1 MQDSSPT
8 SIRAILQRAHKEVT
22 QKMPAQIPNL
32 SDEEITRLWGALR
45 SELNRLSVQNI
56 RNTAAAAGIDVTQV
70 PATSEARTGLGSRAE
85 VMPAIDRLFGAMS
98 RQGRI
103 TALRVLAERLT
114 DNEQSGSVQE
124 ILGKH
129 GFQFIAG
136 SFVPVGLL
144 DTREAQ
150 YLPASSASELAKA
163 TKRLVDG
170 DYTGAITA
178 ACGAVD
184 TETQRIYRDHPELGP
199 APISFSAKVNTVLR
213 YLGAYDDMKSEFE
226 EIGMTAKDA
235 TDAVAEIQK
244 TTNHAAQALQVL
256 RRCMGDVHGSK
267 PALRQSAYDTIKW
280 ASAICGLLVGRS

>member
-1 MQDSSPT
+1 MQHSSSA
-8 SIRAILQRAHKEVT
+8 SIRAILQRAQKEVT
-22 QKMPAQIPNL
+22 RKMPAEIPNL

-136 SFVPVGLL
+136 RSRDVRTCGAEDIEFG
-144 DTREAQ
+144 RHI
-150 YLPASSASELAKA
+150 PASI
-163 TKRLVDG
+163 LVGSSCNQVTVFSLDFG
-170 DYTGAITA
+170 NVTGGSKVRGYFDY
-178 ACGAVD
+178 
-184 TETQRIYRDHPELGP
+184 PE
-199 APISFSAKVNTVLR
+199 V
-213 YLGAYDDMKSEFE
+213 MKSRL
-226 EIGMTAKDA
+226 
-235 TDAVAEIQK
+235 
-244 TTNHAAQALQVL
+244 AL
-256 RRCMGDVHGSK
+256 
-267 PALRQSAYDTIKW
+267 
-280 ASAICGLLVGRS
+280 